1 MRFLSALFVAS
12 AFCATPAFAAQE
24 NFGAGNQAAPWLK
37 LSNNARTTAMGEA
50 GVAIADDVNAAS
62 VNPAG
67 LSQLEGQE
75 VAFMHHAYVL
85 DSAVEHLAYG
95 LKLMDSLGVSA
106 SLDYL
111 NFGAVDKYSVDTTTN
126 SLKSAGSFNPSGYHL
141 DLGAGYAF
149 GNLSAGLNLKMLGQ
163 TFDGS
168 GSSAFA
174 ADLGGLWKS
183 AGGFSLGAALQNLG
197 TTLDGS
203 NLPMGVRAGGA
214 YKMGVGS
221 ANDSV
226 SLAADA
232 NVPSADAAATSF
244 GAGIEYSAK
253 ELYALRAGYKM
264 TGNGGASGLTIG
276 AGLSYKIARIDYA
289 FSSVGV
295 LGNSNQVSAL
305 LKF

>member
-1 MRFLSALFVAS
+1 
-12 AFCATPAFAAQE
+12 
-24 NFGAGNQAAPWLK
+24 
-37 LSNNARTTAMGEA
+37 MGEA

-62 VNPAG
+62 MNPAG
-67 LSQLEGQE
+67 LSQLKGQE
-75 VAFMHHAYVL
+75 LALMHHAFVM

-95 LKLMDSLGVSA
+95 LNLIEGLGVSV

-111 NFGAVDKYSVDTTTN
+111 NFGSVDKYTIDTTTKQ
-126 SLKSAGSFNPSGYHL
+126 LKSSGSFSPSGYHL

-149 GNLSAGLNLKMLGQ
+149 GPLAAGLNVKMLGQ
-163 TFDGS
+163 TFDAS

-174 ADLGGLWKS
+174 ADLGALWKNAS
-183 AGGFSLGAALQNLG
+183 GFSLGAALQDLG

-214 YKMGVGS
+214 YKLAVGD
-221 ANDSV
+221 ATDSV

-232 NVPSADAAATSF
+232 SVPSADSAATTI
-244 GAGIEYSAK
+244 GTGLEYSAK
-253 ELYALRAGYKM
+253 GLYALRAGYKL
-264 TGNGGASGLTIG
+264 TGNGGVGGLTLG
-276 AGLSYKIARIDYA
+276 AGLGYKLARIDYA
-289 FSSVGV
+289 FSSVGA